1 MTSRHPKSIFHPEI
15 NDLTENER
23 AWVGFLRLLTA
34 DSDPA
39 PTLRRVQAF
48 RFALSGRRMDDDEA

>member
-1 MTSRHPKSIFHPEI
+1 MTSGRPRSIFHPEI

-23 AWVGFLRLLTA
+23 AWVGFLRLLSA

-39 PTLRRVQAF
+39 PTLKRVQAF
-48 RFALSGRRMDDDEA
+48 RFALLGKRMDDKEA